1 MLEQLKNRLI
11 AKLFTQFPSLAH
23 RAAAKVPPL
32 KFDETPFTPLGKPL
46 AQCRLAL
53 VTTAGVHLKSE
64 LPFDMADSTGDP
76 TFRVVPESS
85 AREQVTITHNYY
97 DHKDAD
103 QDLNIV
109 FPLDRLRELVAEGR
123 LGSLA
128 ARHYG
133 FMGHIQENH
142 FPRFVNEEIPR
153 AAAMMKQDKVDVAL
167 ITPG

>member
-1 MLEQLKNRLI
+1 MLEQWKNRLI
-11 AKLFTQFPSLAH
+11 AKLFTRLPSLAR

-32 KFDETPFTPLGKPL
+32 KFDEPPFTALGKPL
-46 AQCRLAL
+46 KDCRLAL
-53 VTTAGVHLKSE
+53 VTTAGVHLKTE
-64 LPFDMADSTGDP
+64 LPFDMVDSTGDP
-76 TFRVVPESS
+76 TFRVIPVAA
-85 AREQVTITHNYY
+85 ARDELTITHNYY

-109 FPLDRLRELVAEGR
+109 FPLDRLRELAAEGR
-123 LGSLA
+123 IGSLA

-133 FMGHIQENH
+133 FMGHVQENH
-142 FPRFVNEEIPR
+142 FPRFVEEEIPR